1 VGHHHHHHT
10 ATGWILRASLIVT
23 LAFTAFEVYEGIHAG
38 SLALLSDAGHN
49 FTDAIALLLA
59 AIGLYFQGKPADQI
73 KTFGY
78 QRAGVIAA
86 FVNAVTLIVISF
98 YIFWEAATRLMH
110 PRAVDDKTMFWVAVL
125 ALAMN
130 GGIMLALNRSQKGDL
145 NVRAAFIHMLGDA
158 IGAGA
163 IILGAVAIRYTGWTY
178 IDPILSIA
186 LGGLIVYTAWDIVR
200 ESLNILLEG
209 LPQGIALEKVTKAME
224 AVPGVLDVHD
234 LHIWTLGSNTHA
246 LCSHVL
252 IDDMPHSESETIL
265 KQLAE
270 VCCALGIHHTTI
282 QFEHVPCVMSDNGCK
297 MGTDHVHDHQ
307 HDHEHHHH

>member
-1 VGHHHHHHT
+1 VGHHHHHI
-10 ATGWILRASLIVT
+10 ATGRILYASLFVT
-23 LAFTAFEVYEGIHAG
+23 LAFTAFEVYEGMRAG

-78 QRAGVIAA
+78 QRAGVVTA
-86 FVNAVTLIVISF
+86 FVNAVTLIVISL
-98 YIFWEAATRLMH
+98 YIFWEAITRLMH
-110 PRAVDDKTMFWVAVL
+110 PQAVDDKTMFWVAAL

-130 GGIMLALNRSQKGDL
+130 GGIMLSLNRSQKGDL
-145 NVRAAFIHMLGDA
+145 NVRAAFVHMLGDA
-158 IGAGA
+158 VGAGA
-163 IILGAVAIRYTGWTY
+163 IILGALAIRYTGWTY

-186 LGGLIVYTAWDIVR
+186 LGGLIIYTAWDIVR

-209 LPQGIALEKVTKAME
+209 LPQGIELEKVTKAML
-224 AVPGVLDVHD
+224 AVTGVLDVHD
-234 LHIWTLGSNTHA
+234 LHIWTLGSNIHA
-246 LCSHVL
+246 LCTHVL
-252 IDDMPHSESETIL
+252 IEDMPHSESEAIL

-282 QFEHVPCVMSDNGCK
+282 QFEHVPCVMSDNGCT
-297 MGTDHVHDHQ
+297 MGADHVHEHQ
-307 HDHEHHHH
+307 HERGHHHH